1 MNISDKIFTN
11 SFSQKSI
18 DIPDI
23 MHVHKPS
30 LVASLV
36 ASPQPGVSSR
46 EHVAQ
51 GDCMHPCLVKTS
63 STKADDNLTLTL

>member
-23 MHVHKPS
+23 MHVHEP
-30 LVASLV
+30 SLV